1 MRFLC
6 LFSIF
11 DDLKVWRLPRLSY
24 ERIKSHCL
32 NSHSVC
38 VFPVYLLCVQT
49 SGLLTKD
56 VMFIKPLTAG
66 NQKKRHKTFIKGSLW
81 TEGTVKE
88 LYYKVKSD
96 LNKYMERRLVK
107 IKEKNHGIFNT
118 AQ

>member
-1 MRFLC
+1 M
-6 LFSIF
+6 
-11 DDLKVWRLPRLSY
+11 
-24 ERIKSHCL
+24 
-32 NSHSVC
+32 
-38 VFPVYLLCVQT
+38 FPVYLLCAQT

-66 NQKKRHKTFIKGSLW
+66 NQKKGHKTFIKGSLW
-81 TEGTVKE
+81 TEGTAKE

-118 AQ
+118 AELRWLKDIFLF